1 MLKLDL
7 KETEVTAGLLLAA
20 VVADQTAA
28 NLDVGFCVCGLTDK
42 LVGELP
48 EATFVLRQVFITH
61 LSRRL
66 GQGFTVSD
74 DDQGLVTVALD
85 MADDTPEAVETTA
98 ADTVEEAQGGTNEPE
113 ATNEEEPTADDQS
126 PEIGAAPRRRG
137 RPPGSR
143 TRPSSSES

>member
-7 KETEVTAGLLLAA
+7 KETGVSAGLLLAA

-28 NLDVGFCVCGLTDK
+28 NLDVGFCVCGLNDK
-42 LVGELP
+42 LVGKLP
-48 EATFVLRQVFITH
+48 EATFVLRQVYITH

-85 MADDTPEAVETTA
+85 MA
-98 ADTVEEAQGGTNEPE
+98 EEAESEPGN
-113 ATNEEEPTADDQS
+113 ASVSGD
-126 PEIGAAPRRRG
+126 APRRRG
-137 RPPGSR
+137 RPPGSK
-143 TRPSSSES
+143 TRPPAEP